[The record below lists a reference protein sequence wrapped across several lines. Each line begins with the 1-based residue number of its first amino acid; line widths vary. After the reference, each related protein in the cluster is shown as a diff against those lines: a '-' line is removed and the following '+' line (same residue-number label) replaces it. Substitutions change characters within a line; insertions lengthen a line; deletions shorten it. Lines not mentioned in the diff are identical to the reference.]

1 MSYNINRGMFVS
13 NMISCNIN
21 WILIAVRSGKNIGII
36 FKSDWKRLWMIIE
49 LKILQSKTIINV
61 RKFLFNIFI
70 MFENCNNKND
80 KYFQEAKLFDKDQN
94 HIVWQVSH
102 KKCD

>member
-1 MSYNINRGMFVS
+1 
-13 NMISCNIN
+13 
-21 WILIAVRSGKNIGII
+21 
-36 FKSDWKRLWMIIE
+36 MIIE

-94 HIVWQVSH
+94 HIV
-102 KKCD
+102 